1 VALLYINLF
10 FLFLFLFF
18 TGYLCD
24 AIDAGYAYCWE
35 RLNVPLDVEE
45 KVIGVV
51 SELIQE
57 EENKTKAKVQCGDQ
71 DACVCSPFDSAI
83 LFKQLLSVDTFSST
97 FRCVRER
104 MSTIPHHDED
114 SRVGKIDDDSAAAVH
129 VQGGSIS
136 DLGDS
141 GGGGGKSAVW
151 AIKAILC
158 NLKRQPSKF
167 IFIEQR

>member
-1 VALLYINLF
+1 
-10 FLFLFLFF
+10 
-18 TGYLCD
+18 
-24 AIDAGYAYCWE
+24 
-35 RLNVPLDVEE
+35 LNVPLDVEE

-114 SRVGKIDDDSAAAVH
+114 TRVGKIDNDSATAVRVH
-129 VQGGSIS
+129 GDSIS
-136 DLGDS
+136 DMGD
-141 GGGGGKSAVW
+141 GGGGKSAVW

-158 NLKRQPSKF
+158 NLKRQQSKF